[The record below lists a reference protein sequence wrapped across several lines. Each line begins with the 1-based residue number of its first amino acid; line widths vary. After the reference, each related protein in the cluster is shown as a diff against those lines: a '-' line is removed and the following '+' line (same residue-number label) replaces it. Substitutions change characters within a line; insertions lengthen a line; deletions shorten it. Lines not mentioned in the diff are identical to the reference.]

1 MSQDE
6 MLDYEETMIKSM
18 VEHWTARGL
27 PPEQIALQVE
37 RIRMQYND
45 PYFRA
50 MRDAMH
56 SLAQSS
62 QEGATI
68 QTFME
73 GLERL
78 SCYIEMP
85 NQEETMIKNFVSA
98 LPSMGCPAEQ
108 VKLEEERF
116 RTMLNDPEL
125 RAKREQLR
133 QEMYARQHALQ
144 SGLPGGR
151 VSSIL
156 LPPNRRTC
164 LVVVH

>member
-1 MSQDE
+1 
-6 MLDYEETMIKSM
+6 
-18 VEHWTARGL
+18 
-27 PPEQIALQVE
+27 
-37 RIRMQYND
+37 
-45 PYFRA
+45 
-50 MRDAMH
+50 
-56 SLAQSS
+56 
-62 QEGATI
+62 
-68 QTFME
+68 
-73 GLERL
+73 
-78 SCYIEMP
+78 MP